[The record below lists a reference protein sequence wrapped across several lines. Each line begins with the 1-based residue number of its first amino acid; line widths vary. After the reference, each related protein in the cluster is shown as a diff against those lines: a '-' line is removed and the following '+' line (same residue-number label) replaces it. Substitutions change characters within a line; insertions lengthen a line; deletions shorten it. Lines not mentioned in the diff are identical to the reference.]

1 MQDFETKYV
10 LPNSHALKVKS
21 WLESSFPQDAEFPEA
36 IVSSIYFDTYNMDLL
51 HEKINSDHVKSK
63 YRIRWYED
71 PVTRVKSDVC
81 FFEFKHK
88 VGERRFKRRIKHK
101 NVYGEMALE
110 SFSDFSAFNELR
122 LHDGILQRHIF
133 PSFIV
138 SYTRKRFIVPKTNLR
153 ICIDYNINCP
163 KTNMLLVRKRPRNLF
178 LNNCVFELKGETA
191 ILPKELYEIER
202 MGGRKNSFSKYERCY
217 SELIDLREQGN
228 LWTL

>member
-1 MQDFETKYV
+1 MQDYETKYV
-10 LPNSHALKVKS
+10 LKNSQALQVKA
-21 WLESSFPQDAEFPEA
+21 WLESNFPQDAEYPEA
-36 IVSSIYFDTYNMDLL
+36 IVSSIYFDTYHLNLL

-88 VGERRFKRRIKHK
+88 VGERRFKRRIKHP
-101 NVYGEMALE
+101 NVFSEMSLE
-110 SFSDFSAFNELR
+110 SFSDFSSFNELR

-133 PSFIV
+133 PSFVV

-153 ICIDYNINCP
+153 ICIDYNIHCP
-163 KTNMLLVRKRPRNLF
+163 KSNLILMKRRPQSRF
-178 LNNCVFELKGETA
+178 LTSCVFELKGETA
-191 ILPKELYEIER
+191 ILPKELYEIEK
-202 MGGRKNSFSKYERCY
+202 MGGKKNAFSKYERCY
-217 SELIDLREQGN
+217 SELIEPREQGN